1 MLNAN
6 QWTASHQFA
15 RSPPLLSEECSRKLA
30 LQWMVLMVKLL
41 LIQRVSQIRLQLIRL
56 HLIRQQLTLRR
67 MLQNQNKNKNKN
79 PMIQFLHLTTPVS
92 CAHTKVLLMI
102 KKVVSI
108 RVFSPE
114 DSLQSRLLLTKAV
127 SLTATGSKPT
137 TSSSTSLTPL
147 SCLRKQLACGI
158 TLTSATV
165 LIKSFIS
172 ISPIS
177 CPKPTKWMPLWVL
190 WMPQV
195 MTDSFIHSAMEL
207 LTKNV
212 AQTLQPEVSPT
223 ILHCPVRW

>member
-6 QWTASHQFA
+6 QWTASHLFA

-41 LIQRVSQIRLQLIRL
+41 LTQRVSQIRLQL
-56 HLIRQQLTLRR
+56 TLRQ
-67 MLQNQNKNKNKN
+67 MLQNQNQNQNH
-79 PMIQFLHLTTPVS
+79 MIQFLHLTTPVS

-114 DSLQSRLLLTKAV
+114 DWLQSRLLLTKGV

-165 LIKSFIS
+165 LMKSFIY

-207 LTKNV
+207 LTKNA